1 MAGRRRLLETQ
12 CLHLLAEERVA
23 SQRIHAVVH
32 GGDKRARRE
41 YPIDDT
47 AAELT
52 VLRGFALELVKNVV
66 RALERSEAKR
76 VARVQL
82 LCELGER
89 DLPLLARGCLQ
100 VDAQLWQPR
109 RAGKQGRQV
118 ELCLAQEGALG
129 KRPCSAA
136 YTALQRLRELLD
148 RLLVL
153 AELEPQN
160 LLHMVNRALHL
171 HHRLRCTQLPRAVR
185 PYDGLREGEPAPERI
200 HHARVGG
207 VRRAR
212 NSRLR
217 GKVAA
222 LIELELCILEAARR
236 QKHQVRVAPVLGF
249 RFGAAPLQG
258 RRPRDTRV
266 GLRAPRAEA
275 LWAHAVRS
283 AGLGRAAPSSSSHLP
298 TPAFPLATVEPL
310 YARGRPRP
318 RRRSVGRHWHS
329 RLALAAARDE
339 TEAAAYD
346 DHLQAGIL
354 FQQLRRG
361 LGDVGEAHR
370 RVVEVEEEPRLFTLG
385 PDEPHVAFKEEVA
398 HLLNRL
404 LCERRRLEADKAA
417 RFRGVARDPAV
428 DLHRDLE
435 REHAVA
441 APAPLDRFCFE
452 QLRCEFDL
460 LLTKLHIGGEA
471 RDGEL
476 LAATAVLRLVGVED
490 EGDPRRDLH
499 TRHVPFE
506 PALRVVVHLLQKFLE
521 MLRKEVV
528 AHERDK
534 MRVHAE
540 VRACDRLVEPT
551 PSGQHTRGAWQ
562 AQLDSGF
569 ANPTAHV
576 GRQVDVGAA
585 DDDHPTVCLAAG
597 ATSCVLRTCY

>member
-1 MAGRRRLLETQ
+1 M
-12 CLHLLAEERVA
+12 
-23 SQRIHAVVH
+23 
-32 GGDKRARRE
+32 
-41 YPIDDT
+41 
-47 AAELT
+47 
-52 VLRGFALELVKNVV
+52 
-66 RALERSEAKR
+66 
-76 VARVQL
+76 
-82 LCELGER
+82 
-89 DLPLLARGCLQ
+89 
-100 VDAQLWQPR
+100 
-109 RAGKQGRQV
+109 

-236 QKHQVRVAPVLGF
+236 QKDQVRVAPVLGF
-249 RFGAAPLQG
+249 RFGAAP
-258 RRPRDTRV
+258 
-266 GLRAPRAEA
+266 
-275 LWAHAVRS
+275 
-283 AGLGRAAPSSSSHLP
+283 SSSHLP

-310 YARGRPRP
+310 YSRGRP
-318 RRRSVGRHWHS
+318 RRRSGGRHWHS

-339 TEAAAYD
+339 AEAAAYD

-354 FQQLRRG
+354 LQQLRRG

-404 LCERRRLEADKAA
+404 FCERRRLEADKAA
-417 RFRGVARDPAV
+417 R
-428 DLHRDLE
+428 
-435 REHAVA
+435 
-441 APAPLDRFCFE
+441 
-452 QLRCEFDL
+452 
-460 LLTKLHIGGEA
+460 KLHIGGEA

-506 PALRVVVHLLQKFLE
+506 PALRVVVHLVQKFLE